1 MKKEFAVKDFFCYYT
16 QDLKSLIFTKNVPPQ
31 QQQVRIIY
39 GINPVSEA
47 LKSHPEYFKDILI
60 TSGRTGHSAEKIKKL
75 AEGHGIRCRIVEK
88 NEIERLAKTPHHQGV
103 VGILAEF
110 QYADIEDILKRWK
123 TSGEKA
129 LIMIL
134 DCIQDPQN
142 LGSLI
147 RTANAA
153 GAHGVIIPKDR
164 AAEVTPAVVKA
175 SAGAIEHMLVSR
187 VTNIADTI
195 LKLKE
200 TGLWIIGIEAG
211 SKQDIYSFDTNSD
224 IAIVVGSEG
233 QGIRRLVK
241 ERCDVCL
248 SIPMKGSVSSLNA
261 SVAGGIAIFEVLR
274 KRAL

>member
-1 MKKEFAVKDFFCYYT
+1 M
-16 QDLKSLIFTKNVPPQ
+16 
-31 QQQVRIIY
+31 RIIY

-60 TSGRTGHSAEKIKKL
+60 ARGKGDQASEKIKKL
-75 AEGHGIRCRIVEK
+75 AEQHGIKCRIVEK
-88 NEIERLAKTPHHQGV
+88 GEIERLAQTSHHQGV
-103 VGILAEF
+103 IGIIAEF
-110 QYADIEDILKRWK
+110 KYVDIEDILESWK
-123 TSGEKA
+123 SSGEKA
-129 LIMIL
+129 FILIL

-164 AAEVTPAVVKA
+164 AAEVTAAVVKA
-175 SAGAIEHMLVSR
+175 SAGAIEHMLISR

-200 TGLWIIGIEAG
+200 AGLWIIGIEAG
-211 SKQDIYSFDTNSD
+211 GNQDIYSFDMNTD
-224 IAIVVGSEG
+224 LAIVIGSEG
-233 QGIRRLVK
+233 KGIRRLVK

-248 SIPMKGSVSSLNA
+248 SIPMKGSISSLNA
-261 SVAGGIAIFEVLR
+261 SVAGGIALFEVVRRRRGLPHR
-274 KRAL
+274 

>member
-1 MKKEFAVKDFFCYYT
+1 M
-16 QDLKSLIFTKNVPPQ
+16 
-31 QQQVRIIY
+31 RIIY

-60 TSGRTGHSAEKIKKL
+60 ASGRTGHAAEKIKKL
-75 AEGHGIRCRIVEK
+75 AEGHGIKCRVVEK
-88 NEIERLAKTPHHQGV
+88 NEIENLAQTPHHQGV

-110 QYADIEDILKRWK
+110 KYADIEDIVERWK
-123 TSGEKA
+123 SSGEKG
-129 LIMIL
+129 LILIL

-147 RTANAA
+147 RTADAA

-175 SAGAIEHMLVSR
+175 SAGAVEHMLISR
-187 VTNIADTI
+187 VTNITDTI

-200 TGLWIIGIEAG
+200 AGLWIIGIEAG
-211 SKQDIYSFDTNSD
+211 SKQDIYSFDMNAD
-224 IAIVVGSEG
+224 IAIVIGSEG
-233 QGIRRLVK
+233 KGIRRLVK

-248 SIPMKGSVSSLNA
+248 SIPMKGSISSLNA
-261 SVAGGIAIFEVLR
+261 SVAGGIALFEAVR
-274 KRAL
+274 RRQN

>member
-1 MKKEFAVKDFFCYYT
+1 M
-16 QDLKSLIFTKNVPPQ
+16 
-31 QQQVRIIY
+31 RIIY

-60 TSGRTGHSAEKIKKL
+60 APGRAGQAAEKIKKL
-75 AEGHGIRCRIVEK
+75 AEQHGIKCRTVAKE
-88 NEIERLAKTPHHQGV
+88 EIERLAQTSHHQG
-103 VGILAEF
+103 IAATLSEF
-110 QYADIEDILKRWK
+110 QYADIEDILGKWK

-129 LIMIL
+129 FILIL

-153 GAHGVIIPKDR
+153 GVHGVIIPKDR

-175 SAGAIEHMLVSR
+175 SAGTIEHMLISR

-200 TGLWIIGIEAG
+200 AGLWIIGIEAG
-211 SKQDIYSFDTNSD
+211 GSQDIYSFDMNTD
-224 IAIVVGSEG
+224 VAIVIGSEG
-233 QGIRRLVK
+233 KGIRRLVK

-248 SIPMKGSVSSLNA
+248 SIPMKGAISSLNA
-261 SVAGGIAIFEVLR
+261 SVAGGIALFEVLR
-274 KRAL
+274 KRRS